1 MTEPTVRIFSNELCL
16 LWKSDPFLREKFL
29 YLKQSGSDSKMFEM
43 VHVKPFST
51 NFQFLEE
58 L

>member
-16 LWKSDPFLREKFL
+16 LWKSDQFLREKFL

-43 VHVKPFST
+43 VRSKPFLT